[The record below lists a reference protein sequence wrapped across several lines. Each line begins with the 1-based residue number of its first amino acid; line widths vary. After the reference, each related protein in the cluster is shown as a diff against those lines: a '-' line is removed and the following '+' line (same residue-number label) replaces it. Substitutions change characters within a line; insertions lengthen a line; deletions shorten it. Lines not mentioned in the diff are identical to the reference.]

1 MSAMP
6 LVPNM
11 PIRSRLQGAALLCLT
26 LMLGVAQAQ
35 PAATPR
41 QLIDNLGLDVRH
53 LLQTPDLK
61 RTPEAAERDVAE
73 HIKAL
78 IRTTP
83 GHPSLTAID
92 SRGRTPLMLAAGHG
106 YALIVETLLSDPSVR
121 LTVDVADAD
130 GETAWMLASFALPI
144 TLPACQPGNLTVER
158 QNLMAPYLRRMT
170 HVARTGFTAV
180 YATVAA
186 LEAAGAQRRPDEA
199 KRAWLTRCP
208 NTDTDL
214 HGALAEG
221 ELTPALIKAAV
232 TRQNEYARATRAA
245 RPKVAQRPPKDMRF
259 IPEGQTR
266 DTFQLVSQLARE
278 PGLCR
283 VLPKP
288 QLQDE
293 LAWDGQI
300 VLRAIVSTRGGVVE
314 AVDVERLSIN
324 GDRQEAVTHY
334 FRHVVLNALAGYE
347 CEGDFVFEQEF
358 HFAVR

>member
-1 MSAMP
+1 MSA
-6 LVPNM
+6 
-11 PIRSRLQGAALLCLT
+11 PIPPRRRARSALLLA
-26 LMLGVAQAQ
+26 LALALGAAQAQ
-35 PAATPR
+35 PAGTP
-41 QLIDNLGLDVRH
+41 QEIINALGLEQRQ

-61 RTPEAAERDVAE
+61 RTPEDAERDAAER
-73 HIKAL
+73 IKAL

-106 YALIVETLLSDPSVR
+106 HALIVEALLSDPGVR

-158 QNLMAPYLRRMT
+158 QNLMAPYLRRMS
-170 HVARTGFTAV
+170 HVAKTEFAAV

-214 HGALAEG
+214 RRALAEG
-221 ELTPALIKAAV
+221 ELTPTLMKTAV

-259 IPEGQTR
+259 IPEVQTR
-266 DTFQLVSQLARE
+266 NTFQLVSQLELE
-278 PGLCR
+278 PSLCR

-288 QLQDE
+288 QIQDE

-300 VLRAIVSTRGGVVE
+300 LLRAIVSTRGGVVE
-314 AVDVERLSIN
+314 AADVERLSIT
-324 GDRQEAVTHY
+324 GEQQEAVTHY

-358 HFAVR
+358 QFVVR